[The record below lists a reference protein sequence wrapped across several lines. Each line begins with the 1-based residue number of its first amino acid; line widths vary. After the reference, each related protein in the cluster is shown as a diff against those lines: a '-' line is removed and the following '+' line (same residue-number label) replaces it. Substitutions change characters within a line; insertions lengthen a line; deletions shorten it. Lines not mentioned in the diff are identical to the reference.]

1 MSIHGISG
9 LGRLAENVSE
19 AEADGFV
26 DVGEESQENDDE
38 VEAGAQFTY
47 IPHNPRKYYRRLLE
61 CCLEAD
67 LAALRDPTVPDD
79 DQVCSS
85 SIHCSELC

>member
-1 MSIHGISG
+1 MW
-9 LGRLAENVSE
+9 AER
-19 AEADGFV
+19 
-26 DVGEESQENDDE
+26 QENDDE

-79 DQVCSS
+79 DQVRSCRSRSYSISKFIEYWVRYRWGSCLRTTSS
-85 SIHCSELC
+85 S

>member
-26 DVGEESQENDDE
+26 DVGEEIQENDDE
-38 VEAGAQFTY
+38 VEAGAQFLVGKRSGTRQ
-47 IPHNPRKYYRRLLE
+47 RKEGHRNSGAE
-61 CCLEAD
+61 GACLEH
-67 LAALRDPTVPDD
+67 RWCW
-79 DQVCSS
+79 QR
-85 SIHCSELC
+85 